1 MIKKISILTLTLLIP
16 VLIYVFLKSFGT
28 NTYEVPEYYQEG
40 VISEYCGI
48 NTAERYQ
55 LSIEESSLFY
65 AHTNKNKHLQFVV
78 KEIVRIQDKSDVKIV
93 GLYDL
98 NEEKL
103 SQPSGVEYQGLLPN
117 EFVDFLSCKL
127 LIYTQDK
134 NVFDYM
140 VLVDKSGIIR
150 GYYLANDY
158 EEYDRMFAELLI
170 LDSFSN
176 D

>member
-1 MIKKISILTLTLLIP
+1 MIKKISVLALTLLIP

-40 VISEYCGI
+40 VVSEFCGF
-48 NTAERYQ
+48 NTTEPYQ
-55 LSIEESSLFY
+55 LTIEKSSLFY

-78 KEIVRIQDKSDVKIV
+78 KEVVRILDKSDVKIV

-103 SQPSGVEYQGLLPN
+103 SQPSGVEYLGLLPN
-117 EFVDFLSCKL
+117 EFVDYLSCKL
-127 LIYTQDK
+127 LVYTQDK
-134 NVFDYM
+134 NVFDYL

-158 EEYDRMFAELLI
+158 EEYDRMFAELQI
-170 LDSFSN
+170 INSFSN